1 MHIVVLLYQ
10 SADGSSHR
18 DNIIVW
24 VWREYDN
31 LLREWCCT
39 LRAIGIIGIR
49 LTTWPSGNGM
59 LQVIENLDIG
69 IVGRAI
75 ESQKF
80 AQSVLIIIL
89 IGQLQDRLVQVSGRA
104 IPVPNAPVCHSTGMK
119 LRAMDARY
127 ASDGELRPG
136 R

>member
-10 SADGSSHR
+10 STDGSSHR

-31 LLREWCCT
+31 LLWEWCCT
-39 LRAIGIIGIR
+39 LRTIGIIGIW

-59 LQVIENLDIG
+59 LQIIENLDIG

-80 AQSVLIIIL
+80 TQSVLIIIL
-89 IGQLQDRLVQVSGRA
+89 IGQLQDRLTEFLAEPYQCRTHQFITPLA
-104 IPVPNAPVCHSTGMK
+104 
-119 LRAMDARY
+119 
-127 ASDGELRPG
+127 
-136 R
+136 